1 MVIDMNYWRKVSI
14 NIIALLL
21 SILAVYLGFKLAIF
35 FMPFLIAFI
44 ISLILEPVIRFFMK
58 KTKLKRK
65 TSSIIVFIIALAIII
80 KRSVAAK
87 KNPYTNEI
95 FVGTKDYEKA
105 MARAE

>member
-1 MVIDMNYWRKVSI
+1 MTVIS
-14 NIIALLL
+14 AL
-21 SILAVYLGFKLAIF
+21 A
-35 FMPFLIAFI
+35 LIAN
-44 ISLILEPVIRFFMK
+44 
-58 KTKLKRK
+58 
-65 TSSIIVFIIALAIII
+65 IIALAIII